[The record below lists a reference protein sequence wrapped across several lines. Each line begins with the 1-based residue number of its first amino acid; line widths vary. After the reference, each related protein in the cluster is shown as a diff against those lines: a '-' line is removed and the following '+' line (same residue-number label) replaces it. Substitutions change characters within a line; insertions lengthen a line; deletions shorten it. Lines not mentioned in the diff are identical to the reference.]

1 MSSPSESNKR
11 KQGPLDSVA
20 EQKTGEPPAKAR
32 RKTQKTLGPPG
43 LRTNSPDPLYDT
55 TDDYLMKL
63 NNELNIGVALVKQM
77 KEQNEDEQLMLN
89 DGIGNNGLQPLN
101 PAINLKSYDG
111 VDPKFTRNH

>member
-1 MSSPSESNKR
+1 VQQPKEEEKP
-11 KQGPLDSVA
+11 KP
-20 EQKTGEPPAKAR
+20 KAQS
-32 RKTQKTLGPPG
+32 KAQKTLGPPG
-43 LRTNSPDPLYDT
+43 LRTNSPDPLHDT

-101 PAINLKSYDG
+101 PEINLKNYDG
-111 VDPKFTRNH
+111 IDAKFTRSGKVDAS